1 MESNLPYH
9 FRRQSDN
16 FFDWLLNTVKSE
28 KYHEAE
34 SKIVTTDASGLRL
47 SL

>member
-1 MESNLPYH
+1 MESHLPYN
-9 FRRQSDN
+9 FKRQSDN

-28 KYHEAE
+28 KYHQAE
-34 SKIVTTDASGLRL
+34 SKIVTSDESGLRL